1 MLLMVGGVDAE
12 QQIDEL
18 RALSLLRARDDGF
31 RKLIGGRELR
41 RREKGGLVRTAG
53 EYLVDRIEQDPVEQM
68 PVDGVQRRDRGRKS
82 SGGHTSQQHTRELAT
97 GNAILLRIWEYRTL
111 VPYGWHESSLFLA
124 PDVTIRRGQKGM
136 RSVQNKNKPEFDVI
150 VVGSGA
156 SGGWA
161 CKRLAEA
168 GLKVALLE
176 AGKPQSDSS
185 FTEHKPEFELKF
197 RNHTREIFR
206 KTRPIQSRFACTE
219 YNADW
224 FINDFDEPYTTPK
237 DQPFWWMGRLRVT
250 GGRTNVWGRVS
261 LRFSDLDLKAA
272 SRDGYGEDWPLSYK
286 DLEPYYDLV
295 EKYVGITGMR
305 EGLEHLPDGQFQ
317 PPMPLTCQET
327 LFRERVK
334 EKLGRTVTLARSANL
349 TKPQNGRGPCHY
361 CGPCERGC
369 MTHSYFNSAFTT
381 VPDALRTGN
390 CTLISNA
397 MVHRVLTDEN
407 ANRATGVLYVDRN
420 TRQIRELHARAVV
433 LCAQT
438 QESTRILLNS
448 KTSRYTNGLANS
460 SGVLG
465 HYLTAHVRSG
475 GGSGE
480 LPSFGQTPT
489 RGGPV
494 KPVGIYV
501 PRFRNLPGQAQAK
514 SFLRAYGYEGES
526 DVEFS
531 WEAPGFGEAYKKAL
545 REPRPKL
552 DLTGFGE
559 VLPRWENRVE
569 IDPEVKDIYGI
580 PVLRIFMA
588 DGENERAMIKDMG
601 DSAGEMLEA
610 ARAKDI
616 ETYANPSA
624 PRWALH
630 EAGTVRMGNDPK
642 KSVLNQFQQCHDIRN
657 LFVMDASGFTSNPCQ
672 NPTLTIMTLCVRSC
686 DFLMDKMK
694 RGEI

>member
-1 MLLMVGGVDAE
+1 M
-12 QQIDEL
+12 
-18 RALSLLRARDDGF
+18 
-31 RKLIGGRELR
+31 
-41 RREKGGLVRTAG
+41 
-53 EYLVDRIEQDPVEQM
+53 
-68 PVDGVQRRDRGRKS
+68 
-82 SGGHTSQQHTRELAT
+82 
-97 GNAILLRIWEYRTL
+97 
-111 VPYGWHESSLFLA
+111 
-124 PDVTIRRGQKGM
+124 
-136 RSVQNKNKPEFDVI
+136 QNKDKPQFDAI

-176 AGKPQSDSS
+176 AGKPQSEAN
-185 FTEHKPEFELKF
+185 FTEHKPEFELTYRDRAK
-197 RNHTREIFR
+197 EILR
-206 KTRPIQSRFACTE
+206 KTRPIQSRFACSE

-224 FINDFDEPYTTPK
+224 FVNDLEEPYTTPK
-237 DQPFWWMGRLRVT
+237 DQPFLWMGRLRVT

-261 LRFSDLDLKAA
+261 LRFSDLDFKAA
-272 SRDGYGEDWPLSYK
+272 SRDGFGEDWPLSYK

-295 EKYVGITGMR
+295 EKYVGVTGMA

-327 LFRERVK
+327 IFRERAK
-334 EKLGRTVTLARSANL
+334 EKLSRPVTLARSANL
-349 TKPQNGRGPCHY
+349 TRPLNGRGPCHY

-369 MTHSYFNSAFTT
+369 ITHSYFNAAFTT

-397 MVHRVLTDEN
+397 MVHKVLMDES
-407 ANRATGVLYVDRN
+407 ANRAAGVLYVDRN
-420 TRQIRELHARAVV
+420 TKQIRELHARVVV

-448 KTSRYTNGLANS
+448 GTRAYPDGLANS

-465 HYLTAHVRSG
+465 RYLTAHVRSG

-480 LPSFGQTPT
+480 FPSSGERPSL
-489 RGGPV
+489 GGPN

-501 PRFRNLPGQAQAK
+501 PRFRNLKGQPQAK
-514 SFLRAYGYEGES
+514 NFLRGYGYEGES
-526 DVEFS
+526 SLDFNWDAS
-531 WEAPGFGEAYKKAL
+531 GFGDAFKKSL
-545 REPRPKL
+545 LEPRASL
-552 DLTGFGE
+552 NITGFGE
-559 VLPRWENRVE
+559 VLPRRENRIE
-569 IDPEVKDIYGI
+569 IDPDVKDIFGI
-580 PVLRIFMA
+580 PVLKIHMA
-588 DGENERAMIKDMG
+588 DGENENAMIKDMG

-610 ARAKDI
+610 AGAKNVR
-616 ETYANPSA
+616 TYAHPSA

-630 EAGTVRMGNDPK
+630 EAGTARMGADPK
-642 KSVLNQFQQCHDIRN
+642 KTVLNQFQQTHDVKN

-686 DFLMDKMK
+686 DYLMGELK